1 MGYSDII
8 QMAQSASLIARV
20 TACAASEGISDPG
33 AWAQNRAW
41 KIASTPGW
49 AAKWAYAVD
58 TATVNVNPD
67 TGARIDV
74 INDNDIL
81 AAVQAIKAAG
91 G

>member
-1 MGYSDII
+1 
-8 QMAQSASLIARV
+8 MARAI
-20 TACAASEGISDPG
+20 ACAASEGITDPG
-33 AWAQNRAW
+33 RWVGERSW

-49 AAKWAYAVD
+49 AAKWAYALD

-81 AAVQAIKAAG
+81 AAIQAIKAAEPIQ
-91 G
+91 